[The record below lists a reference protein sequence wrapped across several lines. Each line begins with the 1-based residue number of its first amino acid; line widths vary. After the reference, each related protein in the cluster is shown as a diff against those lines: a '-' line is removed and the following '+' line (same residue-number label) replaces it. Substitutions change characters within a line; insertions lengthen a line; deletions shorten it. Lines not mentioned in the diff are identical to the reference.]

1 MHIVPTVSDDLRV
14 IRGLFDQ
21 AVLYQQAKGLPMWNQ
36 YDKTALMADL
46 RQKIQYKLCFD
57 HEIAQVFSVFMSDP
71 LTWGEREDN
80 KAIYLHRI
88 ISNPAYK
95 GQRILQHVMDWSINF
110 AIQQQREYLRLDTW
124 ASNPQMREYYQSVGF
139 EYQGNA
145 FIADIPQVPPPYRNY
160 EVALFQIRVDRDAN
174 DFSDLTSSP

>member
-1 MHIVPTVSDDLRV
+1 MHIVPTVPDDLHT
-14 IRGLFDQ
+14 IRRLFDQ
-21 AVLYQQAKGLPMWNQ
+21 AVQYQEAHGQPVWNQ

-57 HEIAQVFSVFMSDP
+57 HEIAVVFSVFMSDP

-88 ISNPAYK
+88 ISNPVYK
-95 GQRILQHVMDWSINF
+95 GQRILQHVMDWSMHF
-110 AIQQQREYLRLDTW
+110 AIQQQRQYLRLDTW
-124 ASNPQMREYYQSVGF
+124 ASNLQMQAYYQSFGF

-145 FIADIPQVPPPYRNY
+145 FIADLPEVPLPYRNY
-160 EVALFQIRVDRDAN
+160 EVALFQISVDGDTN
-174 DFSDLTSSP
+174 NFSGLTSSP